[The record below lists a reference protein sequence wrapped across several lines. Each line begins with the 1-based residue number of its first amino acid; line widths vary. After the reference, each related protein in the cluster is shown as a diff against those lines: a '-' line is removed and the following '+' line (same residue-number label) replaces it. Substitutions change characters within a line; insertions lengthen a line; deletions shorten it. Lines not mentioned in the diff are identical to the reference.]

1 MGFSGE
7 KNQNFLKLTYM
18 KKEKIYEGEVHDMD
32 DMGRDQKKTSSKAV
46 QGASPVWKALSV
58 VIAMLALAYD
68 VSPID
73 AVPDAIPVLGWLDDI
88 GITVMAALNVYQ
100 QFAANQDA
108 LLVKLVKY
116 IKWMI
121 VALVIL
127 AGIAVGGLITLIVHV
142 VTQS

>member
-1 MGFSGE
+1 
-7 KNQNFLKLTYM
+7 M
-18 KKEKIYEGEVHDMD
+18 KKEKVYEGEVHDAEELNR
-32 DMGRDQKKTSSKAV
+32 GRTHTESSSKEM
-46 QGASPVWKALSV
+46 QGSSPVWKALSV

-73 AVPDAIPVLGWLDDI
+73 AVPDAIPVLGWLDDV

-108 LLVKLVKY
+108 LLVKLAKY
-116 IKWMI
+116 IKWML

-127 AGIAVGGLITLIVHV
+127 AGVVVGGLITLIVHL
-142 VTQS
+142 VTQG